1 MREPPL
7 ERLAELIVAVGAN
20 VQPGQ
25 LVDLWSALGKEELTR
40 AVTVAAYRRGAKF
53 VDVAYYDPHIKRARV
68 EYVEEESL
76 EYIPPWFGERA
87 LQLGEARAA
96 SISFSGPSAPPD
108 LFEDLDASRLGRD
121 IYPRVKE
128 WMKITNDR
136 TVNWSVAPAPTETWA
151 RLVYPDVEP
160 SEALDRLWDAVVH
173 VCRLDDED
181 PAGAWRERSADL
193 AAAADRLTERR
204 FDALHLEGPGTDLTV
219 GLLPSSSW
227 IGGSDSTAE
236 GIEHMS
242 NLPTEEVFT
251 TPDPERVEGTVRAT
265 MPLFTQGTVIEGLR
279 VRFEGGRAVQVEA
292 DSGAEILRTLT
303 TRDEGA
309 ARLGEI
315 ALVDREGRIGQLETV
330 FYDTLL
336 DENAASH
343 IALGSAYEQGV
354 SAEDA
359 EQINDSE
366 IHLDFMIGG
375 PEVDVTGITLD
386 GEHVPVLRDATWQ
399 I

>member
-7 ERLAELIVAVGAN
+7 ERYAELIVAVGAN

-25 LVDLWSALGKEELTR
+25 LVDVWSALGKEELTR
-40 AVTVAAYRRGAKF
+40 AVTAAAYRRGAKF
-53 VDVAYYDPHIKRARV
+53 VDVAYYDPHVKRARV
-68 EYVEEESL
+68 EHVAEESL
-76 EYIPPWFGERA
+76 EYIPPWHGERA

-96 SISFSGPSAPPD
+96 SISFSGPTAPG
-108 LFEDLDASRLGRD
+108 LFDDLDPSRLGRD

-128 WMKITNDR
+128 WSKITNER
-136 TVNWSVAPAPTETWA
+136 TVNWSIAPAPTASWA
-151 RLVYPDVEP
+151 KLVYPELEP

-181 PAGAWRERSADL
+181 PAAAWRARNADL

-219 GLLPSSSW
+219 GLFPTSSW

-236 GIEHMS
+236 GIQHMS

-265 MPLFTQGTVIEGLR
+265 MPLFTQGTVVDGLT
-279 VRFEGGRAVQVEA
+279 VRFEGGRAVQIDA
-292 DSGAEILRTLT
+292 DSGAEIVRTLT

-309 ARLGEI
+309 KRLGEI
-315 ALVDREGRIGQLETV
+315 ALVDREGRIGGLDTV

-343 IALGSAYEQGV
+343 LALGSAYEQGV
-354 SAEDA
+354 ASEDA
-359 EQINDSE
+359 GRINDSE
-366 IHLDFMIGG
+366 IHLDFMVGG
-375 PEVDVTGITLD
+375 PDVDVTGITRD
-386 GEHVPVLRDATWQ
+386 GERVPVLRDATWK

>member
-7 ERLAELIVAVGAN
+7 ERYAELIVAVGAN

-25 LVDLWSALGKEELTR
+25 LVDVWSALGKEEITR
-40 AVTVAAYRRGAKF
+40 AVTAAAYRRGAKF
-53 VDVAYYDPHIKRARV
+53 VDVAYYDPYVKRARV
-68 EYVEEESL
+68 EHVAEDSL
-76 EYIPPWFGERA
+76 EFIPPWHGERA

-96 SISFSGPSAPPD
+96 SISFSGPTAPG
-108 LFEDLDASRLGRD
+108 LFDDLDPSRLGRD

-128 WMKITNDR
+128 WMKITNER
-136 TVNWSVAPAPTETWA
+136 TVNWSVAPAPTQQWA
-151 RLVYPDVEP
+151 QLVYPDVEP
-160 SEALDRLWDAVVH
+160 AEALDRLWDAVVH

-181 PAGAWRERSADL
+181 PAAAWHERNAAL

-219 GLLPSSSW
+219 GLLPTSSW

-265 MPLFTQGTVIEGLR
+265 MPLFTQGTVIEGLT
-279 VRFEGGRAVQVEA
+279 VKFEGGRAVQIDAEP
-292 DSGAEILRTLT
+292 GAEILRTLT
-303 TRDEGA
+303 SRDDGA

-315 ALVDREGRIGQLETV
+315 ALVDREGRIGELETV

-343 IALGSAYEQGV
+343 LALGSAYEQGV
-354 SAEDA
+354 GEEDA
-359 EQINDSE
+359 GRINDSE
-366 IHLDFMIGG
+366 IHIDFMVGG
-375 PEVDVTGITLD
+375 PEVDVTGITKD
-386 GEHVPVLRDATWQ
+386 GERVPVLRDATWQ

>member
-1 MREPPL
+1 MAAPPL
-7 ERLAELIVAVGAN
+7 ERYAELIVAVGAN
-20 VQPGQ
+20 IQPGQ
-25 LVDLWSALGKEELTR
+25 LVDVWSALGKEELTR
-40 AVTVAAYRRGAKF
+40 AVTAAAYRRGAKF
-53 VDVAYYDPHIKRARV
+53 VDVAYYDPWIKRARLEHV
-68 EYVEEESL
+68 DEESL

-96 SISFSGPSAPPD
+96 SISFSGPTAPG
-108 LFEDLDASRLGRD
+108 LFEDLDPSRLGRD

-136 TVNWSVAPAPTETWA
+136 TVNWSVAPGPTDAWA
-151 RLVYPDVEP
+151 KLVYPELEP
-160 SEALDRLWDAVVH
+160 AEALDRLWDAVAR
-173 VCRLDDED
+173 VCRLDEED
-181 PAGAWRERSADL
+181 PAAAWRERSSDL

-204 FDALHLEGPGTDLTV
+204 FDALHLEGPGTDLTI
-219 GLLPSSSW
+219 GLLPTSSW
-227 IGGSDSTAE
+227 IGGVDTTAE
-236 GIEHMS
+236 GIDHMS

-251 TPDPERVEGTVRAT
+251 TPDPQRVEGTVRAT
-265 MPLFTQGTVIEGLR
+265 MPLFTNGRVIEGIA
-279 VRFEGGRAVQVEA
+279 VRFEAGRAVQVDA

-315 ALVDREGRIGQLETV
+315 ALVDREGRIGQLDTV

-343 IALGSAYEQGV
+343 IALGSAYEQAVGKQ
-354 SAEDA
+354 DA
-359 EQINDSE
+359 ERINDSQ
-366 IHLDFMIGG
+366 IHVDFMIGG
-375 PEVDVTGITLD
+375 PEVAVTGITKD
-386 GEHVPVLRDATWQ
+386 GDRVPVLRDATWQ

>member
-1 MREPPL
+1 MPETPVD
-7 ERLAELIVAVGAN
+7 RLAELIVAVGAN

-25 LVDLWSALGKEELTR
+25 IVDVWSALGKEELTR
-40 AVTVAAYRRGAKF
+40 AVTAAAYRRGAKF
-53 VDVAYYDPHIKRARV
+53 VDVAYYDPYVKRARV
-68 EYVEEESL
+68 EHVAEESL

-96 SISFSGPSAPPD
+96 SISFSGPSAPG
-108 LFEDLDASRLGRD
+108 LFDELDPSRLGRD

-128 WMKITNDR
+128 WMKITNER
-136 TVNWSVAPAPTETWA
+136 TVNWSVAPAPTEQWA
-151 RLVYPDVEP
+151 QLVYPELEP
-160 SEALDRLWDAVVH
+160 SDALERLWAAIAH
-173 VCRLDDED
+173 VCRLDEED
-181 PAGAWRERSADL
+181 PATAWRERCADL
-193 AAAADRLTERR
+193 AAAADRLTERH

-219 GLLPSSSW
+219 GLLSTSSW
-227 IGGSDSTAE
+227 IGGADLTAE

-265 MPLFTQGTVIEGLR
+265 MPLFTQGTVIKGLT
-279 VRFEGGRAVQVEA
+279 VRFEGGRAVQIEA
-292 DSGAEILRTLT
+292 ESGAEILRTLT

-315 ALVDREGRIGQLETV
+315 ALVDREGRIGQLDTV

-343 IALGSAYEQGV
+343 LALGSAYEEGV
-354 SAEDA
+354 GEKDA
-359 EQINDSE
+359 DRINESQIH
-366 IHLDFMIGG
+366 IDFMIGG
-375 PEVDVTGITLD
+375 PEVDVTGITRD
-386 GEHVPVLRDATWQ
+386 GRRAPVLRDATWQ
-399 I
+399 L

>member
-7 ERLAELIVAVGAN
+7 ERYAELIVAVGAN

-25 LVDLWSALGKEELTR
+25 LVDVWSALGKEELTR
-40 AVTVAAYRRGAKF
+40 AVTAAAYRRGAKF
-53 VDVAYYDPHIKRARV
+53 VDVAYYDPWIKRARV
-68 EYVEEESL
+68 EHVADESL

-87 LQLGEARAA
+87 LQLAEARAA
-96 SISFSGPSAPPD
+96 SISFSGPSAPG
-108 LFEDLDASRLGRD
+108 LFDDVDPSRLGRD

-136 TVNWSVAPAPTETWA
+136 TVNWSVAPGPTEPWA
-151 RLVYPDVEP
+151 KLVYPELEP
-160 SEALDRLWDAVVH
+160 EEALDRLWEAVVH
-173 VCRLDDED
+173 VCRLDEDD
-181 PAGAWRERSADL
+181 PAAAWRERSADL

-219 GLLPSSSW
+219 GLLPTSSW
-227 IGGSDSTAE
+227 IGGVDTTAE
-236 GIEHMS
+236 GIDHMS

-265 MPLFTQGTVIEGLR
+265 MPLFSNGRVIEGLA
-279 VRFEGGRAVQVEA
+279 VRFEGGRAVQVDA

-315 ALVDREGRIGQLETV
+315 ALVDREGRIGQLDTV

-354 SAEDA
+354 GEEDA
-359 EQINDSE
+359 GRINDSQ
-366 IHLDFMIGG
+366 IHVDFMIGG
-375 PEVDVTGITLD
+375 PEVDVTGITKD
-386 GEHVPVLRDATWQ
+386 GERVPVLRDATWQ

>member
-7 ERLAELIVAVGAN
+7 ERYAELIVAVGAN

-25 LVDLWSALGKEELTR
+25 IVDVWSALGKEDLTR

-53 VDVAYYDPHIKRARV
+53 VDVAYYDPYVKRARV
-68 EYVEEESL
+68 EHVVEEAL

-96 SISFSGPSAPPD
+96 SISFSGPTAPA
-108 LFEDLDASRLGRD
+108 LFEDLDPQRLGRD

-136 TVNWSVAPAPTETWA
+136 TVNWSVAPAPTEQWA
-151 RLVYPDVEP
+151 RLVYPELDP
-160 SEALDRLWDAVVH
+160 AEALDRLWDAVVH
-173 VCRLDDED
+173 VCRLDEED
-181 PAGAWRERSADL
+181 PAAAWRERSADL
-193 AAAADRLTERR
+193 ATAADRLTERR
-204 FDALHLEGPGTDLTV
+204 FDAIHLEGPGTDLTV
-219 GLLPSSSW
+219 GLLPTSSW
-227 IGGSDSTAE
+227 IGGVDSTAE

-265 MPLFTQGTVIEGLR
+265 MPLFTQGTVVEGLA
-279 VRFEGGRAVQVEA
+279 VRFEAGRAVQVDAE
-292 DSGAEILRTLT
+292 SGAEILRMLT

-315 ALVDREGRIGQLETV
+315 ALVDREGRIGELDTV

-343 IALGSAYEQGV
+343 LALGSAYEQAIG
-354 SAEDA
+354 SDDA
-359 EQINDSE
+359 GRINDSE
-366 IHLDFMIGG
+366 IHIDFMVGG
-375 PEVDVTGITLD
+375 PEVDVTGITKD
-386 GEHVPVLRDATWQ
+386 GERVPVLRDATWQ

>member
-1 MREPPL
+1 MAAPPL
-7 ERLAELIVAVGAN
+7 ERYAELIVAVGAN

-25 LVDLWSALGKEELTR
+25 LVDVWSALGKEELTR
-40 AVTVAAYRRGAKF
+40 AVTAAAYRRGAKF
-53 VDVAYYDPHIKRARV
+53 VDVAYYDPYVKRARV
-68 EYVEEESL
+68 EHVDEESL

-96 SISFSGPSAPPD
+96 SISFSGPTAPG
-108 LFEDLDASRLGRD
+108 LFEDLDPSRLGRD

-136 TVNWSVAPAPTETWA
+136 TVNWSVAPGPTDAWA
-151 RLVYPDVEP
+151 KLVYPELEP
-160 SEALDRLWDAVVH
+160 AEALDRLWDAVAH
-173 VCRLDDED
+173 VCRLDEED
-181 PAGAWRERSADL
+181 PAAAWRERSADL

-204 FDALHLEGPGTDLTV
+204 FDALHLEGPGTDLAI
-219 GLLPSSSW
+219 GLLPTSSW
-227 IGGSDSTAE
+227 IGGVDTTAE
-236 GIEHMS
+236 GIDHMS

-251 TPDPERVEGTVRAT
+251 TPDPQRVEGTVRAT
-265 MPLFTQGTVIEGLR
+265 MPLFTNGRVIEGIA
-279 VRFEGGRAVQVEA
+279 VRFEAGRAVQVDA

-315 ALVDREGRIGQLETV
+315 ALVDREGRIGQLDTV

-343 IALGSAYEQGV
+343 IALGSAYEQAV
-354 SAEDA
+354 ADDDA
-359 EQINDSE
+359 ERINDSQ
-366 IHLDFMIGG
+366 IHIDFMIGG
-375 PEVDVTGITLD
+375 PDVAVTGITKD
-386 GEHVPVLRDATWQ
+386 GDRVPVLRDATWQ